1 MRILCSLPGFS
12 FEALIG
18 IVIDI
23 VLNSV
28 KTSRTSRT
36 LGLLRVNHEDV
47 SVVLSTDVDLTEIM
61 IILNQALSLEIKVAL
76 QLKESPVASKCV
88 KTLISR
94 VCYKFCFFEESLFL
108 T

>member
-1 MRILCSLPGFS
+1 MRQIFLIVSLKISDAGSLF
-12 FEALIG
+12 G
-18 IVIDI
+18 C
-23 VLNSV
+23 
-28 KTSRTSRT
+28 
-36 LGLLRVNHEDV
+36 LLRVNHEDV

-94 VCYKFCFFEESLFL
+94 VCYKFCFFEESFFL
-108 T
+108 H